1 MAREVEVEIVTPNQ
15 RRSPGSSVVRPG
27 CGILFAM
34 VLLAW
39 GVELTDTVL
48 RVFGYSLDIFGIFPR
63 KFYGLL
69 GILFAPLLHGGWFHL
84 MSNTVAFLG
93 LGFAMMLAEK
103 ERFLVTTFLL
113 VFWSGLGT
121 WLIGGSGTVHIGA
134 SGMIYGY
141 FGYLLARAWTERRA
155 LWIVGG
161 IVVAILYG
169 SMLWGVVPSHR
180 GISWEAHLCGLI
192 AGIVLGRQHGLTSAG
207 RGPR

>member
-1 MAREVEVEIVTPNQ
+1 
-15 RRSPGSSVVRPG
+15 
-27 CGILFAM
+27 
-34 VLLAW
+34 
-39 GVELTDTVL
+39 VELTDTVL